1 MGIILAIVLASATA
15 VMGVVLKVQHFFRKR
30 K

>member
-1 MGIILAIVLASATA
+1 MGVIFALILAGGTA
-15 VMGVVLKVQHFFRKR
+15 VMGVVLKVQHFFRRR